1 MNQLVQNLRTGETS
15 LMEVPVPLVKKGC
28 VLIKTR
34 KTLVS
39 AGTERML
46 VEFSKA
52 GFIGKARLQP
62 DKLRLFLGKIKTEG
76 LLSATESAFRRLD
89 QRLPL
94 GYCNAGKVMEIG
106 EGVEGF
112 RVGDRVVS
120 NGPHAEIVCLPVNL
134 VAKIPANVSDEE
146 AAFTVLGAVALHG
159 IRLLGPEMGMRV
171 AVFGLGPVGLMAVDL
186 LKATG
191 CQVVAVEPDSM
202 RGEIAA
208 KKGILVVD
216 SLHAA
221 AAECILQKYG
231 EIDGVLIAAS
241 SESNAIIS
249 QAASVCRKRGKIVLV
264 GSVGLHLNRAEFYR
278 KELTFQV
285 ACSYGPGRYDHMYE
299 ENGIDYPLPYVR
311 WTENRNF
318 LEVLRQLSMG
328 SLDVK
333 PLISRIIPLAEYD
346 RIYHQRE
353 RAVATLI
360 DYDIEC
366 KTDRIVQCVESTVGP
381 EKVVAAVLGAGNF
394 ARMTLLPALKGKFV
408 KYIVSSG
415 GLTATEL
422 ALKCGIPFAATHY
435 REVLP
440 DPALNLVLIAT
451 RHDDHAQMVIDATR
465 AGKHVFVEKPLV
477 LTREELRQI
486 QEEAVKV
493 RTSLTVGFNRRFSP
507 YINRMCELLG
517 DAPMQVV
524 ITANAGAL
532 SSDSWVL
539 DRSRGGGRLI
549 GEACHFIDL
558 ISCLTSS
565 FITEVCANAMLIDNC
580 LSAENVSI
588 LLKCRNGSGGVV
600 NYFSN
605 GNRSYAK
612 ERVEVHS
619 LGRTLVLD
627 DFKVLHGYGFCG
639 FGRLA
644 IGYQK
649 GHREQF
655 QALFEMVEQDGK
667 PIIAFDG
674 IVNTTQATFA
684 AVESLETGSWVNVL

>member
-15 LMEVPVPLVKKGC
+15 LMEVPVPLVKKGY

-52 GFIGKARLQP
+52 GFIRKARLQP
-62 DKLRLFLGKIKTEG
+62 DKLRLFVGKIKTEG
-76 LLSATESAFRRLD
+76 LFSATQSALRRLD

-106 EGVEGF
+106 EGVAGF

-120 NGPHAEIVCLPVNL
+120 NGPHAEIVCVPANL
-134 VAKIPANVSDEE
+134 VARIPANVSDEE

-171 AVFGLGPVGLMAVDL
+171 AVFGLGPLGLMAVDL
-186 LKATG
+186 LKAAG
-191 CQVVAVEPDSM
+191 CQVVAVEPDQV
-202 RGEIAA
+202 RRQIAA
-208 KKGILVVD
+208 KKGVSVAG
-216 SLHAA
+216 SLHTEVADYV
-221 AAECILQKYG
+221 LQKYG
-231 EIDGVLIAAS
+231 EIDGVLITAS

-264 GSVGLHLNRAEFYR
+264 GSVGLRLNRANFYR

-299 ENGIDYPLPYVR
+299 ENGVDYPLPYVR

-318 LEVLRQLSMG
+318 QEVLRQLSVG

-346 RIYHQRE
+346 RIYHSE
-353 RAVATLI
+353 GHAVATLI
-360 DYDIEC
+360 DYNMEC
-366 KTDRIVQCVESTVGP
+366 TANSMVQCVKSTAIP
-381 EKVVAAVLGAGNF
+381 DKVVAAVLGAGNF
-394 ARMTLLPALKGKFV
+394 ARLTLLPALKGKFI

-415 GLTATEL
+415 GLSATEL
-422 ALKCGIPFAATHY
+422 ALKYGVPFAATHY
-435 REVLP
+435 HDVLP

-451 RHDDHAQMVIDATR
+451 RHNDHAQMVIDATR
-465 AGKHVFVEKPLV
+465 AVKHVFVEKPLA
-477 LTREELRQI
+477 LTREELREI
-486 QEEAVKV
+486 REEAGKGT
-493 RTSLTVGFNRRFSP
+493 TSLTVGFNRRFSP
-507 YINRMCELLG
+507 YIRVMRDLLG
-517 DAPMQVV
+517 DSPAQVIV
-524 ITANAGAL
+524 TVNAGAL
-532 SSDSWVL
+532 PADSWVL
-539 DRSRGGGRLI
+539 DRGRGGGRLI

-558 ISCLTSS
+558 VSCLTGSP
-565 FITEVCANAMLIDNC
+565 ITEVCTNALLINNY
-580 LSAENVSI
+580 LSTENVSI
-588 LLKCRNGSGGVV
+588 LLKCENGSSGVV

-605 GNRSYAK
+605 GSRSYAK

-627 DFKVLHGYGFCG
+627 DFKILHGYGFHG

-644 IGYQK
+644 VGYQK

-655 QALFEMVEQDGK
+655 QALFEMVEEGGR
-667 PIIAFDG
+667 PIMAFEG